1 MNERDLVWYGYVNG
15 LTYHR
20 YGEVAKHLSE
30 GVELEL
36 RRQKDNPHDNKAV
49 AVFFQ
54 DKQVAW
60 IPALYNQNIAR
71 WLDEGHELKVFVAE
85 HNRGSDY
92 NRRLKV
98 QVFRYNTTTNQK
110 DTDIMANINT
120 GASVGNTATSSSV
133 LGNIGRT
140 NLSAAKSAAFLE
152 AGRIANKEVTKLVGK
167 VLPIMVRGYADTP
180 FGRLLTANVAVMAAA
195 HFRPEDDKLQQLAE
209 AMQVQAYQ
217 ELLQTLEIDEFLE
230 SLLESPKIKAA
241 LGKLKKAEAEQE

>member
-1 MNERDLVWYGYVNG
+1 MKSIWYGYVNG
-15 LTYHR
+15 LTYYR
-20 YGEVAKHLSE
+20 YGEVANHLTN

-36 RRQKDNPHDNKAV
+36 RRQKDNPHDSKAV
-49 AVFFQ
+49 AVFYQ
-54 DKQVAW
+54 EKQVGWVPKA
-60 IPALYNQNIAR
+60 YNEPVAR
-71 WLDEGHELKVFVAE
+71 LMDQGNNLRTFVVD
-85 HNRGSDY
+85 HSVNSDY
-92 NRRLKV
+92 TRRLKV
-98 QVFRYNTTTNQK
+98 DIINYSATNQK

-120 GASVGNTATSSSV
+120 APSSASVLS
-133 LGNIGRT
+133 NIGRT

-152 AGRIANKEVTKLVGK
+152 AGRIANKEVTKLTGK

-241 LGKLKKAEAEQE
+241 LGKLKKAETEQE

>member
-1 MNERDLVWYGYVNG
+1 MKSVWYGYVNG
-15 LTYHR
+15 LTYYR
-20 YGEVAKHLSE
+20 YGEVAKHLTN

-36 RRQKDNPHDNKAV
+36 RRQKDNPHDSKAV
-49 AVFFQ
+49 AVFYQ
-54 DKQVAW
+54 EKQVGWVPKA
-60 IPALYNQNIAR
+60 YNEPVAR
-71 WLDEGHELKVFVAE
+71 LMDQGCNLRTFVVD
-85 HNRGSDY
+85 HSVNSDY
-92 NRRLKV
+92 TRRLKV
-98 QVFRYNTTTNQK
+98 DIINYSATNQK

-120 GASVGNTATSSSV
+120 GASVGNTTSSV

-152 AGRIANKEVTKLVGK
+152 AGRIANKEVTKLAGK

-230 SLLESPKIKAA
+230 SLLESPKIKTA
-241 LGKLKKAEAEQE
+241 LGKLKKAETEQE